1 MVDVTNAQQ
10 ILLVIRREDLFSS
23 DTKESHKEY
32 KLLSKMWHPDVCS
45 NPKATEV
52 FNHLTKLYKNQ
63 RIEAKNIVTFY
74 EQQGKPIDVQY
85 FKTDIFEM
93 GSVYIGNGSVDFSFS
108 KDWIDAFKRCKKNI
122 SIVSNGIRA
131 SPNIKD
137 MESEAIPK
145 VKQAFLDKTSGFG
158 ILRFDVGEGYYRLSD
173 VNRAYGSIDS
183 KHVAWMISR
192 LCNIMCVLYSAG
204 YSHNGIT
211 LDNIFIC
218 PELHKVR
225 LIGGWS
231 YATKIGSK
239 LESVSAEIFKIM
251 PQFVKNTKE
260 ASIETDIESIK
271 AIGRFLTKGQN
282 IPSPYKDW
290 LWSANEQTPYKEFEN
305 WDRTIEQS
313 FGKRKFIKM
322 DVDEQLI
329 FN

>member
-10 ILLVIRREDLFSS
+10 LLLVIHREELFSS

-45 NPKATEV
+45 NPKAAEV

-63 RIEAKNIVTFY
+63 KIETKNIVTFY
-74 EQQGKPIDVQY
+74 EHQGIPINVEY
-85 FKTDIFEM
+85 FKSDVFEM
-93 GSVYIGNGSVDFSFS
+93 GNIYIGRGSVDFSFS
-108 KDWIDAFKRCKKNI
+108 KDWVDSFNRCKNNI
-122 SIVSNGIRA
+122 ATISNGIRA

-137 MESEAIPK
+137 MEGEVIPK
-145 VKQAFLDKTSGFG
+145 VKQSFLDKTSGLG
-158 ILRFDVGEGYYRLSD
+158 ILRFDIGEGYYRLSD
-173 VNRAYGSIDS
+173 IHRAYGSIDS

-192 LCNIMCVLYSAG
+192 LCNIICVLYSVG
-204 YSHNGIT
+204 YAHNGIT
-211 LDNIFIC
+211 MDNIFIC
-218 PELHKVR
+218 PESHKIR
-225 LIGGWS
+225 LAGGWS
-231 YATKIGSK
+231 YAAKIGSK
-239 LESVSAEIFKIM
+239 LDSVSSEIFKIL

-271 AIGRFLTKGQN
+271 AIGRFLTKGQS
-282 IPSPYKDW
+282 IPAPFKDW

-322 DVDEQLI
+322 EVDEKLI